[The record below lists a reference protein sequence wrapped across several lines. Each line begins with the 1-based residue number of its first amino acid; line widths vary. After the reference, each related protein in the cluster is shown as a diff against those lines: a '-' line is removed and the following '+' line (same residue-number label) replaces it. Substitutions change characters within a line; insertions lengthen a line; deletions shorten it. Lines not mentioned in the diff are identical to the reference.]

1 MEKIYVL
8 DTNILMQTYG
18 EALVGFEDNC
28 VVVTGTTLEEL
39 DHLKTAPGEKG
50 YSARCAIRMI
60 QKLID
65 GYDATKSIPL
75 DNGGYL
81 RFDTKDV
88 PQNSCP
94 KWWNMNVP
102 DNRII
107 AATGELMKVN
117 RGIPVILITNDVLM
131 QIKAESIGIQ
141 TQDYHNDTVK
151 ENELSSGKVEI
162 TVPGK
167 LIDTLYANGH
177 ILTENVPIP
186 KFDPAYG
193 SANLYIR
200 LIDEDNPSHT
210 GMAIKK
216 GDTLYSVVNKKKES
230 YMGIRPKNL
239 TQTYAID
246 ALKAPAEDI
255 PLVILRGPAGCGKTL
270 LATAVGMSKTMDGE
284 YTKLV
289 ISRSNTLPDGED
301 LGFLPGSVE
310 SKMSPLL
317 APFYDNLGIML
328 HNNKKDGS
336 ENMDVDEY
344 LDSGVIEIAPLA
356 YIRGRSIPNSYIII
370 DEAQNLT
377 KNQVKTIITRAGAN
391 TKIVLC
397 GDPDQIDSPKLTK
410 YTNGLVY
417 ASKMM
422 KDDPLCV
429 QLEFDFNECERSP
442 LATTAAE
449 KFSDVN

>member
-28 VVVTGTTLEEL
+28 VIVTGTTLEEL

-50 YSARCAIRMI
+50 YSARCVIRMI

-75 DNGGYL
+75 DNEGYL
-81 RFDTKDV
+81 RFYTQDVSQDT
-88 PQNSCP
+88 CP
-94 KWWNMNVP
+94 RWWNMSVP

-107 AATGELMKVN
+107 ASARELMRTNK
-117 RGIPVILITNDVLM
+117 GIPVILITNDVLM
-131 QIKAESIGIQ
+131 QIKAESIGIR

-151 ENELSSGKVEI
+151 ENELSSGKVSLTLPGSYI
-162 TVPGK
+162 DSLYSLGRLPLQDVP
-167 LIDTLYANGH
+167 
-177 ILTENVPIP
+177 VPD
-186 KFDPAYG
+186 FDPAYG
-193 SANLYIR
+193 SANLYIK

-210 GMAIKK
+210 GMAIKRD
-216 GDTLYSVVNKKKES
+216 GELQALVCKKKDS

-246 ALKAPAEDI
+246 ALKAPASEI

-270 LATAVGMSKTMDGE
+270 LATAVGMSKTLDGE
-284 YTKLV
+284 YAKLV

-301 LGFLPGSVE
+301 LGFLPGSIE

-317 APFYDNLGIML
+317 APFYDNLSVML
-328 HNNKKDGS
+328 QQGSRNNSDKM
-336 ENMDVDEY
+336 EIDEY
-344 LDSGVIEIAPLA
+344 LDSGIIEIAPLA

-377 KNQVKTIITRAGAN
+377 KNQVKTIVTRTGAN

-397 GDPDQIDSPKLTK
+397 GDPDQIDSPKLTR

-422 KDDPLCV
+422 KDDPLCI

-449 KFSDVN
+449 KFADVN

>member
-28 VVVTGTTLEEL
+28 VIVTGTTLEEL

-50 YSARCAIRMI
+50 YSARCVIRMI

-75 DNGGYL
+75 DNEGYL
-81 RFDTKDV
+81 RFYTQDVSQDT
-88 PQNSCP
+88 CP
-94 KWWNMNVP
+94 RWWNMSVP

-107 AATGELMKVN
+107 ASARELMRTNK
-117 RGIPVILITNDVLM
+117 GIPVILITNDVLM
-131 QIKAESIGIQ
+131 QIKAESIGIR

-151 ENELSSGKVEI
+151 ENELSSGKVSLTLPGSYI
-162 TVPGK
+162 DSLYSLGRLPLQDVP
-167 LIDTLYANGH
+167 
-177 ILTENVPIP
+177 VPD
-186 KFDPAYG
+186 FDPAYG
-193 SANLYIR
+193 SANLYIK

-210 GMAIKK
+210 GMAIKRD
-216 GDTLYSVVNKKKES
+216 GELQALVCKKKDS

-246 ALKAPAEDI
+246 ALKAPASEI

-270 LATAVGMSKTMDGE
+270 LATAVGMSKTLDGE
-284 YTKLV
+284 YAKLV

-301 LGFLPGSVE
+301 LGFLPGSIE

-317 APFYDNLGIML
+317 APFYDNLSVML
-328 HNNKKDGS
+328 QQGSRNNSDKM
-336 ENMDVDEY
+336 EIDEY
-344 LDSGVIEIAPLA
+344 LDSGIIEIAPLA

-377 KNQVKTIITRAGAN
+377 KNQVKTIVTRAGAN

-397 GDPDQIDSPKLTK
+397 GDPDQIDSPKLTR

-422 KDDPLCV
+422 KDDPLCI

-449 KFSDVN
+449 KFADVN